1 MALDGVP
8 EVRNV
13 EFQPNAD
20 TNADFRR
27 LRFGLWQLGRGVYRT
42 AVCSV
47 RCSREKRRGI
57 IASTTELKKI
67 SSLRG
72 ASQVLR
78 IQPQAIRSTSSC
90 IMTMLHDGLSIDVS
104 NALSSSGGVGDC
116 DPGGG

>member
-1 MALDGVP
+1 MECPKYETSNFSPTPTQMPIFAVCGLG
-8 EVRNV
+8 
-13 EFQPNAD
+13 
-20 TNADFRR
+20 
-27 LRFGLWQLGRGVYRT
+27 FGNWGVYRT